1 MRNRRLKWEIV
12 IFTGNVRKNEDE
24 INSGIEVGMK
34 IKSIIVDDEKHGREN
49 LAGILQQYFPEVD
62 LVGEAE
68 SVDSAVLLIQKTIP
82 DLVFLDIEMPKSNGF
97 QLLERLSDFRFEVI
111 FVTAYDNYAIKAI
124 RFSAADYILKPIN
137 LNDLQ
142 AAVAKVAG
150 RIQQKQENLRMKHLV
165 YNISQP
171 QNPRIGLP
179 TGDRIEFVEVHKIV
193 RCQGEGNYTHI
204 YFEGNRHLLVA
215 KTLVEFE
222 DLFSEFSFIRV
233 HKTHLVNLN
242 HVVAYLKTDG
252 GILQLSNGDSIA
264 VSRRRKEEV
273 QKMLKLIFR

>member
-1 MRNRRLKWEIV
+1 
-12 IFTGNVRKNEDE
+12 
-24 INSGIEVGMK
+24 MK

-49 LAGILQQYFPEVD
+49 LSGILRQYCPDVD
-62 LVGEAE
+62 LLGDAD
-68 SVDSAVLLIQKTIP
+68 SVDSAVLLIQKYNP
-82 DLVFLDIEMPKSNGF
+82 DLVFLDIEMPRANGF
-97 QLLERLSDFRFEVI
+97 QLLEHFKDFRFEVI
-111 FVTAYDNYAIKAI
+111 FVTAYDNFAIKAI

-142 AAVAKVAG
+142 AAVAKVAD
-150 RIQQKQENLRMKHLV
+150 RIQQKQENLRLKQLV

-171 QNPRIGLP
+171 GSPRIGLP
-179 TGDRIEFVEVHKIV
+179 TADRVEFVEVHKII

-222 DLFSEFSFIRV
+222 DLLHEFSFIRV
-233 HKTHLVNLN
+233 HKTHLVNLKY
-242 HVVAYLKTDG
+242 VVTYQKTG
-252 GILQLSNGDSIA
+252 GGTLLLSSGETVA

-273 QKMLKLIFR
+273 QRMLKMKPG